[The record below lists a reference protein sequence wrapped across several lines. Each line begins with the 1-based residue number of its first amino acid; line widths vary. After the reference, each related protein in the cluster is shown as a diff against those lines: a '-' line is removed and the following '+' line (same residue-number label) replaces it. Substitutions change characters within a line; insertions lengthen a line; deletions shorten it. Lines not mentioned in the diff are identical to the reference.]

1 MNVRILRSTGGLL
14 LAGALALL
22 LSATVKADDAA
33 AAYKS
38 NCAACHGADGSGN
51 PALKAMHIPDLR
63 SADVQKKSDADLTAM
78 ITNGKGSMPAYKS
91 QLSDDQ
97 IHQLVTFIRGLA
109 KNSK

>member
-14 LAGALALL
+14 FAAALALL

-33 AAYKS
+33 AVYKS
-38 NCAACHGADGSGN
+38 NCAACHSADGSGN
-51 PALKAMHIPDLR
+51 PALKQMHIPDLR

-78 ITNGKGSMPAYKS
+78 IANGKGSMPAYKS

-109 KNSK
+109 KKSK